1 MQNRRDAFLF
11 LFLNTHSWL
20 SCDSFPHVWGAHT
33 WDSRP
38 QNNNLTWAWRRAWRK
53 KSWRERYTNAL
64 FLLMLNKCTVELYSR
79 GHRRVRKYAGDKRKH
94 DLFTTEARH
103 GNVSQFWLV
112 MSVTIVVFQLPT
124 ILWNTYTRFT
134 ATNQQP
140 HLSMGW
146 KERRRRRV
154 KVKVFLEHSG
164 DKVFI
169 DLTWALLINK
179 AEEIN
184 VCPMRFFSGSDWK
197 LCQENTH
204 TRLMATEQPRMCTNG
219 DTRRIK

>member
-1 MQNRRDAFLF
+1 
-11 LFLNTHSWL
+11 
-20 SCDSFPHVWGAHT
+20 
-33 WDSRP
+33 
-38 QNNNLTWAWRRAWRK
+38 
-53 KSWRERYTNAL
+53 
-64 FLLMLNKCTVELYSR
+64 MLNKCTVELYSR
-79 GHRRVRKYAGDKRKH
+79 GHRRVRKYAGDKLKH
-94 DLFTTEARH
+94 GLFTTEARH

-124 ILWNTYTRFT
+124 ILWNTYMRFT
-134 ATNQQP
+134 AANQQP

-146 KERRRRRV
+146 KERRRRV

-184 VCPMRFFSGSDWK
+184 VCPMRFFFWF
-197 LCQENTH
+197 
-204 TRLMATEQPRMCTNG
+204 
-219 DTRRIK
+219 

>member
-1 MQNRRDAFLF
+1 
-11 LFLNTHSWL
+11 
-20 SCDSFPHVWGAHT
+20 
-33 WDSRP
+33 
-38 QNNNLTWAWRRAWRK
+38 
-53 KSWRERYTNAL
+53 
-64 FLLMLNKCTVELYSR
+64 MLNKCTIELYSS
-79 GHRRVRKYAGDKRKH
+79 GHRRVRKYAGDKWKH

-134 ATNQQP
+134 AANQQP

-146 KERRRRRV
+146 KERRRRV

-184 VCPMRFFSGSDWK
+184 VCPVRFFSGSDWK

-204 TRLMATEQPRMCTNG
+204 TRLMATEQPRMCMDG
-219 DTRRIK
+219 DTRRIMKYILKQQVLYLLCCSVTRNTAHRRNTTC